1 MAGKQWM
8 KTRRGHIALA
18 ALAWTILGCV
28 FALPDLAN
36 GTEKRYALLLSL
48 TLWWSW
54 GYSHTSY
61 SLGGPADPRFQQAT
75 CPTNSGA
82 CPAEPPGDLYAHS
95 LLPTQISASVR
106 CCPAAG
112 RTIRMVQ
119 ETTHIRMPA
128 TVVFRDRYK

>member
-8 KTRRGHIALA
+8 KTRPGHTTIA

-48 TLWWSW
+48 ILWWSW
-54 GYSHTSY
+54 GYSHTS
-61 SLGGPADPRFQQAT
+61 
-75 CPTNSGA
+75 
-82 CPAEPPGDLYAHS
+82 CPAEPTGDLYAHS
-95 LLPTQISASVR
+95 RLPTQISASVR